1 MMWIKDPKTSKRSVS
16 LTMLIVTGILCIAG
30 AVTQMMGKIDSTSLL
45 AELFYTSAALYGG
58 RRLKFSK
65 DGNAYVGDKINE

>member
-1 MMWIKDPKTSKRSVS
+1 MWIKDPKTNKRSVS
-16 LTMLIVTGILCIAG
+16 LTMLIVTGVLCIAG
-30 AVTQMMGKIDSTSLL
+30 AIMQMLGKTDNTSLL

-65 DGNAYVGDKINE
+65 DGSVDVGDKVDG